1 MDYQTIARMVL
12 RWGMLTQID
21 ANIAYGSFVS
31 AMLVDVDEGVDPRLS
46 RGVGLVVGCALE
58 FARRPISFG
67 DAQYPLPWSVTA
79 DEAVAEKIIGAFA
92 FVRSADRL
100 FEFLAELRGRAGRD
114 APPAF
119 DPATVADIVKNGLNL
134 DGVTGDDS
142 CEMIAL
148 DVGNVW
154 RIATERAEGPL
165 GHRGAVMD
173 FVLTNSD
180 PEQMRA
186 VVFAALGLALWGIGS
201 AGQAIPVARAGE
213 VARAGLRALGQLRTA
228 GLIPW
233 VESVAA
239 AAIFASVISPDVPAE
254 LDVDLVA
261 AAFTR
266 DATTPP
272 ILVLPAIII

>member
-1 MDYQTIARMVL
+1 MDYRTIARMVL

-21 ANIAYGSFVS
+21 ENTAYGSFVS
-31 AMLVDVDEGVDPRLS
+31 AMLVDVDEDVDPRLS
-46 RGVGLVVGCALE
+46 RGVGLVVGRALE
-58 FARRPISFG
+58 FARRPIPFG
-67 DAQYPLPWSVTA
+67 DAQYPLPWAVTA

-119 DPATVADIVKNGLNL
+119 DPATVADMVKIGLNL

-154 RIATERAEGPL
+154 RIATERAAGPL

-180 PEQMRA
+180 PEHKRA

-266 DATTPP
+266 DATAPP